1 MFENIRKIAKEVVRG
16 ANKTGREAI
25 QYATVDMA
33 DMNVDQMLQG
43 IDADGTQIGE
53 YRSISYA
60 AMKQRMNPR
69 PPAMWVDL
77 HLTGDFHDGLFAK
90 YSGNNLKFGSTDS
103 KTNDL
108 TRKYGE
114 NIFGLTKNNQDAI
127 KNDVIFPIIAD
138 WLNTKL
144 KRL

>member
-1 MFENIRKIAKEVVRG
+1 MFENIRKIAKEVIRG

-25 QYATVDMA
+25 KYATVDMA

-43 IDADGTQIGE
+43 VDADGNQIGE

-60 AMKQRMNPR
+60 TMKQNMNPR

-77 HLTGDFHDGLFAK
+77 HLTGSFHEKTFAK
-90 YSGNNLKFGSTDS
+90 YSGNNLNFGSTDS

-108 TRKYGE
+108 TEKYGE
-114 NIFGLTKNNQDAI
+114 NIFGLTENNQEAI

-144 KRL
+144 KRI